1 MVEDDSLP
9 VRLTDLELRM
19 KALSAGWRHRTRALY
34 AAPEVVLESR
44 QADAGQHCGSAVRQ
58 WRATWGY
65 RQLAVSSTPRRAAMN
80 TNLT

>member
-34 AAPEVVLESR
+34 AAPEAVLEGR
-44 QADAGQHCGSAVRQ
+44 QACADRHCGSATRQ